1 MKIYNRFTKK
11 IIFECKVKTIKE
23 AVELAVM
30 KGISLSEANLIG
42 ANLYKANLSGI
53 KTKENK

>member
-11 IIFECKVKTIKE
+11 IKE